1 MSFYARNFV
10 FDDVPS
16 EIYGLIISSSD
27 GGDSSSSA
35 SMDVEL
41 KTQSVFRRPAPYLYG
56 VSQSPVLEF
65 EAEITS
71 IQGDFTAIDSSL
83 IQKWLFGHTNYKKLK
98 IVQPDMEDIYF
109 NCFLKDPKIKRVGNL
124 IVGYIF
130 TVVCDSP
137 YAWGMTKTVTYTQ
150 PNRTY
155 ILYNE
160 SENNFYTYPNFT
172 ILMDGGTPFF
182 KITNVTDNNRVFH
195 LQNLSVGETI
205 TVNNDLQIITA
216 TLTPNILS
224 KFVSPIQF
232 FRLLPGANELFLEGN
247 FVTLDISYKT
257 MRKGG

>member
-27 GGDSSSSA
+27 GGDSSSNA
-35 SMDVEL
+35 SSDVDM
-41 KTQSVFRRPAPYLYG
+41 KTQTVFRRPVPYFYG

-83 IQKWLFGHTNYKKLK
+83 IQSWLFGQSKYKKLR
-98 IVQPDMEDIYF
+98 IVQPDMEDIYY
-109 NCFLKDPKIKRVGNL
+109 NCFLKNPQIKRIGNL
-124 IVGYIF
+124 VVGYTF

-137 YAWGMTKTVTYTQ
+137 YAWGVTKSITYTQ

-160 SENNFYTYPNFT
+160 SENNFYTYPYFT
-172 ILMDGGTPFF
+172 VLMGGTPFF

-195 LQNLSVGETI
+195 LENLSVGETI
-205 TVNNDLQIITA
+205 TVDNDLQIITA
-216 TLTPNILS
+216 SLTPNILS
-224 KFVSPIQF
+224 KFVPPVQF

-247 FVTLDISYKT
+247 IVNVTISYTPMK
-257 MRKGG
+257 KGG